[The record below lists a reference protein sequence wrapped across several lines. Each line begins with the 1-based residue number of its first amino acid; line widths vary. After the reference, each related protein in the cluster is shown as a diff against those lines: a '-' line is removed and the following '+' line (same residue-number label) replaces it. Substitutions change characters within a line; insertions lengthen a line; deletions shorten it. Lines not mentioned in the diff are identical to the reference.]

1 MQNTNTESVVER
13 NAHLAAGETPDRDYH
28 DGASFVFDVLLSMK
42 KRMVFW
48 GGNTFP
54 FPLNPENPK
63 FRNPK
68 RKSFAFCWSFWE
80 HEESQK
86 KIREKKKRSLF

>member
-48 GGNTFP
+48 GATHSPFP
-54 FPLNPENPK
+54 FVFENPK
-63 FRNPK
+63 
-68 RKSFAFCWSFWE
+68 
-80 HEESQK
+80 
-86 KIREKKKRSLF
+86 L